1 MLVKVR
7 REDASVVRSHPSLFP
22 SVCQFEARRQCLV
35 VSSSVYP
42 STKRKNY
49 CASDELAV
57 RQDHITPDI
66 NLQKNPMRIS
76 QAPRFLNNR
85 IRDGQPP
92 PEFALDDT
100 KKASSLRHVIVPR
113 SRQYFH

>member
-1 MLVKVR
+1 MLQVR
-7 REDASVVRSHPSLFP
+7 REDATVVRSHPSLFP

-66 NLQKNPMRIS
+66 NLQKKPMTVNAIDLRKNIS
-76 QAPRFLNNR
+76 GSPFLE
-85 IRDGQPP
+85 QSYP
-92 PEFALDDT
+92 
-100 KKASSLRHVIVPR
+100 
-113 SRQYFH
+113 